1 MKHLKTFENYKIE
14 EYFDFDKV
22 FDIDEDVLSYVF
34 ADLLDKYPHIGIEL
48 VEVDKTN
55 FKVEIFD
62 EEYDEQPNDMDDEFK
77 FLKRNDIYTQIKS
90 QFEVMDFKITD
101 LSYNKESN
109 RIVLTITKFISES
122 NKPRKGM
129 KSRWSVKYKKSINCN
144 NPKGFSQK
152 AYCARKRRGGHYKN

>member
-1 MKHLKTFENYKIE
+1 MKHLKTFESYKIE

-62 EEYDEQPNDMDDEFK
+62 KEYDEQPNDMDDEFK
-77 FLKRNDIYTQIKS
+77 FLKRNEIYTQIKS
-90 QFEVMDFKITD
+90 QFEVMDFKIAN

-109 RIVLTITKFISES
+109 RIILTITKLISES

-152 AYCARKRRGGHYKN
+152 AYCARKRRGGHYKD

>member
-1 MKHLKTFENYKIE
+1 MKHLKTFESYKIE

-109 RIVLTITKFISES
+109 RIILTITKLISES
-122 NKPRKGM
+122 NKPRNGM

-144 NPKGFSQK
+144 NAKGFSQK
-152 AYCARKRRGGHYKN
+152 AYCARKKRGGHYKD

>member
-129 KSRWSVKYKKSINCN
+129 KSRWSVKYKRSITTN
-144 NPKGFSQK
+144 KVL
-152 AYCARKRRGGHYKN
+152 A

>member
-48 VEVDKTN
+48 VEVDKTG

-109 RIVLTITKFISES
+109 RIVLKISKLVSES
-122 NKPRKGM
+122 NNPRKGM
-129 KSRWSVKYKKSINCN
+129 KSRWSVKYKRSINCS

-152 AYCARKRRGGHYKN
+152 AYCARKKRGGHYKD

>member
-48 VEVDKTN
+48 VEVDKTS

-101 LSYNKESN
+101 LSYNRESN
-109 RIVLTITKFISES
+109 RIILKISKLLSES

-129 KSRWSVKYKKSINCN
+129 KSRWSVKYKRSINCS

-152 AYCARKRRGGHYKN
+152 AYCARKRRGGQYKD

>member
-1 MKHLKTFENYKIE
+1 MKHLKTFESYKIE

-48 VEVDKTN
+48 VEVDKTS

-90 QFEVMDFKITD
+90 QFEVMDFKVTD

-109 RIVLTITKFISES
+109 RIVLKISKLVSES
-122 NKPRKGM
+122 NNPRKGM
-129 KSRWSVKYKKSINCN
+129 KSRWSVKYKRSINCS

-152 AYCARKRRGGHYKN
+152 AYCARKKRGGHYKD

>member
-152 AYCARKRRGGHYKN
+152 AYCARKKRGGQYKD